1 MNDQGQLIGIFQKT
15 GALLE
20 GHFILTSGRHSPTYF
35 QCAKVLQYPEYLQK
49 FSNEIANHF
58 QDIDIDIDIVI
69 TPAVGGIVLGTEI
82 GRQLNKQ
89 TIFAE
94 REQGVMT
101 VRRGFEITPESN
113 VLVIEDVITT
123 GGSVNEVIELV
134 KDSGAKV
141 VGVGVLVDRSGGKV
155 KLHEKQFC
163 VTELEAVSYGDDE
176 IPDDLANIPVLKP
189 GSRSLK

>member
-1 MNDQGQLIGIFQKT
+1 MNAQDQLIEIFQKT
-15 GALLE
+15 GALLQ

-35 QCAKVLQYPEYLQK
+35 QCAKVLQYPEHLK
-49 FSNEIANHF
+49 RFSNEIVHHF
-58 QDIDIDIDIVI
+58 QETEIDMVI
-69 TPAVGGIVLGTEI
+69 TPAVGGIVLGTEV

-101 VRRGFEITPESN
+101 LRRGFEISPKSN

-123 GGSVNEVIELV
+123 GGSVQEVIELV
-134 KDSGAKV
+134 ANSDATV
-141 VGVGVLVDRSGGKV
+141 TGVGVLVDRSGGKV

-176 IPDDLANIPVLKP
+176 IPDDLANIPVIKP

>member
-1 MNDQGQLIGIFQKT
+1 MNDQDQLIEIFQKT

-20 GHFILTSGRHSPTYF
+20 GHFILTSGRHSSMYF
-35 QCAKVLQYPEYLQK
+35 QCAKVLQHPEYLHK
-49 FSNEIANHF
+49 FSKKIVNHF
-58 QDIDIDIDIVI
+58 QDINIDIVI
-69 TPAVGGIVLGTEI
+69 SPAVGGIVLGTEV

-94 REQGVMT
+94 REQGIMT
-101 VRRGFEITPESN
+101 LRRGFEILPNYN
-113 VLVIEDVITT
+113 VLVVEDVITT
-123 GGSVNEVIELV
+123 GGSVKEVIELV
-134 KDSGAKV
+134 KSSGAEV
-141 VGVGVLVDRSGGKV
+141 AGVGVLVDRSGGKV

-176 IPDDLANIPVLKP
+176 IPEDLANIPVLKP

>member
-1 MNDQGQLIGIFQKT
+1 MNNQDQLIEIFQKT

-20 GHFILTSGRHSPTYF
+20 GHFILTSGRHSSMYF
-35 QCAKVLQYPEYLQK
+35 QCAKVLQHPEYLHK
-49 FSNEIANHF
+49 FSKQIVNHF
-58 QDIDIDIDIVI
+58 QDINIDIVI
-69 TPAVGGIVLGTEI
+69 SPAVGGIVLGTEV

-94 REQGVMT
+94 REQGIMT
-101 VRRGFEITPESN
+101 LRRGFEILPNYN
-113 VLVIEDVITT
+113 VLVVEDVITT
-123 GGSVNEVIELV
+123 GGSVKEVIELV
-134 KDSGAKV
+134 KSSRAKV
-141 VGVGVLVDRSGGKV
+141 AGVGVLVDRSGGKV

-176 IPDDLANIPVLKP
+176 IPEDLANIPVLKP

>member
-1 MNDQGQLIGIFQKT
+1 MNDQDQLIEIFQKT
-15 GALLE
+15 GALLQ

-35 QCAKVLQYPEYLQK
+35 QCAKVLQYPEYLK
-49 FSNEIANHF
+49 RFSNEIVHHF
-58 QDIDIDIDIVI
+58 QETEIDMVI
-69 TPAVGGIVLGTEI
+69 TPAVGGIVLGTEV

-101 VRRGFEITPESN
+101 LRRGFEISPKSN

-123 GGSVNEVIELV
+123 GGSVQEVIELV
-134 KDSGAKV
+134 ANSDATV
-141 VGVGVLVDRSGGKV
+141 TGVGVLVDRSGGKV

-176 IPDDLANIPVLKP
+176 IPDDLANIPVIKP

>member
-1 MNDQGQLIGIFQKT
+1 MNNQNHLIEIFQKT

-20 GHFILTSGRHSPTYF
+20 GHFILTSGRHSPMYF

-49 FSNEIANHF
+49 FSNEIVNYF
-58 QDIDIDIDIVI
+58 QDMDIDIVI

-101 VRRGFEITPESN
+101 LRRGFEINPETN

-123 GGSVNEVIELV
+123 GGSVSEVIELV
-134 KDSGAKV
+134 KNSGANV
-141 VGVGVLVDRSGGKV
+141 IGVGILVDRSGGKV

>member
-1 MNDQGQLIGIFQKT
+1 MNNQDQLIEIFQKT

-20 GHFILTSGRHSPTYF
+20 GHFILTSGRHSSMYF
-35 QCAKVLQYPEYLQK
+35 QCAKVLQHPEYLHK
-49 FSNEIANHF
+49 FSKQIVNHF
-58 QDIDIDIDIVI
+58 QDINIDIVI
-69 TPAVGGIVLGTEI
+69 SPAVGGIVLGTEV

-94 REQGVMT
+94 REQGIMT
-101 VRRGFEITPESN
+101 LRRGFEILPNYN
-113 VLVIEDVITT
+113 VLVVEDVITT
-123 GGSVNEVIELV
+123 GGSVKEVIELV
-134 KDSGAKV
+134 KSSRSEVA
-141 VGVGVLVDRSGGKV
+141 GVGVLVDRSGGKV

-176 IPDDLANIPVLKP
+176 IPEDLANIPVLKP

>member
-1 MNDQGQLIGIFQKT
+1 MNDQDQLIEIFQKT
-15 GALLE
+15 GALLQ

-35 QCAKVLQYPEYLQK
+35 QCAKVLQYPEYLK
-49 FSNEIANHF
+49 RFSNEIVHHF
-58 QDIDIDIDIVI
+58 QETEIDMVI
-69 TPAVGGIVLGTEI
+69 TPAVGGIVLGTEV

-101 VRRGFEITPESN
+101 LRRGFDISPKSN

-123 GGSVNEVIELV
+123 GGSVQEVIELV
-134 KDSGAKV
+134 ANSDATV
-141 VGVGVLVDRSGGKV
+141 TGVGVLVDRSGGKV

-176 IPDDLANIPVLKP
+176 IPDDLANIPVIKP

>member
-1 MNDQGQLIGIFQKT
+1 MNDQDQLIEIFQKT

-20 GHFILTSGRHSPTYF
+20 GHFILTSGRHSSMYF
-35 QCAKVLQYPEYLQK
+35 QCAKVLQHPEYLHK
-49 FSNEIANHF
+49 FSKQIVNHF
-58 QDIDIDIDIVI
+58 QDINIDIVI
-69 TPAVGGIVLGTEI
+69 SPAVGGIVLGTEV

-94 REQGVMT
+94 REQGIMT
-101 VRRGFEITPESN
+101 LRRGFEILPNYN
-113 VLVIEDVITT
+113 VLVVEDVITT
-123 GGSVNEVIELV
+123 GGSVKEVIEMV
-134 KDSGAKV
+134 KRSRAEV
-141 VGVGVLVDRSGGKV
+141 AGVGVLVDRSGGKV

-176 IPDDLANIPVLKP
+176 IPEDLANIPVLKP

>member
-1 MNDQGQLIGIFQKT
+1 MNDQDQLIEIFQKT

-49 FSNEIANHF
+49 FSNEIVNHF
-58 QDIDIDIDIVI
+58 QDIDIDIVI

-89 TIFAE
+89 TVFAE

-101 VRRGFEITPESN
+101 LRRGFEITPESN

-134 KDSGAKV
+134 RDSGAKV

>member
-1 MNDQGQLIGIFQKT
+1 MNDQGQLIEIFQKT

-20 GHFILTSGRHSPTYF
+20 GHFILTSGQHSPTYF

-49 FSNEIANHF
+49 FSNEIVNHF
-58 QDIDIDIDIVI
+58 QDIDIDIVI

-89 TIFAE
+89 TVFAE

-101 VRRGFEITPESN
+101 LRRGFEITPESN

-123 GGSVNEVIELV
+123 GGSVNEILELV
-134 KDSGAKV
+134 RDSGAKV

-176 IPDDLANIPVLKP
+176 IPEDLANIPVLKP

>member
-1 MNDQGQLIGIFQKT
+1 MNDQGQLIEIFQKT

-49 FSNEIANHF
+49 FSNEIVNHF
-58 QDIDIDIDIVI
+58 QDIDIDIVI

-89 TIFAE
+89 TVFAE

-101 VRRGFEITPESN
+101 LRRGFEITPESN

-123 GGSVNEVIELV
+123 GGSVNEIIELV
-134 KDSGAKV
+134 RDSGAKV